1 MGWVRVGYAVCGYGS
16 GTGTD
21 PRVRV
26 QRVYPCFY
34 LTDGTGLLVLLYL
47 SLVESLD
54 PEHVD
59 DLLLLR
65 SYHKLQLKLKDS
77 AEQDTDE
84 ADDTDNKNV

>member
-1 MGWVRVGYAVCGYGS
+1 M
-16 GTGTD
+16 
-21 PRVRV
+21 
-26 QRVYPCFY
+26 
-34 LTDGTGLLVLLYL
+34 LLYL